1 MRFPQYTKTAIMPK
15 SADWW
20 AKLHQR
26 RIRGLQPFFLIASDA
41 KPLVRL
47 PREKV
52 QTANFKL
59 ILLRE
64 LGLPITRVVHTIA
77 QADPRAWRK
86 LGIRSRPHLVIEAT
100 AYTANGTVA
109 YFQEIYIPTNRRK
122 LLFDSELKGLEQIWF
137 CDLLSEGTVDNHH
150 WHLTEAG

>member
-1 MRFPQYTKTAIMPK
+1 MPITDCFGGGFVRIDRINSINDEFEVFSRFFSSQAI
-15 SADWW
+15 
-20 AKLHQR
+20 
-26 RIRGLQPFFLIASDA
+26 A

-86 LGIRSRPHLVIEAT
+86 LGIRSQPHLVIEAT

-109 YFQEIYIPTNRRK
+109 YFQEIYIPANRRK
-122 LLFDSELKGLEQIWF
+122 LLFDSELKGLEQ
-137 CDLLSEGTVDNHH
+137 S
-150 WHLTEAG
+150 